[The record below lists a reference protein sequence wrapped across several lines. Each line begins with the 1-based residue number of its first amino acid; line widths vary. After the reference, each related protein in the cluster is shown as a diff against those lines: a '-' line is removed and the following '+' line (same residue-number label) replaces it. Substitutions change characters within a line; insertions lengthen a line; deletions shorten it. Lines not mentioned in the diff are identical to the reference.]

1 MLNEAH
7 ENFHRAAD
15 LLGMDDRTRDRMLT
29 PNRVV
34 KVELIT
40 DADDGGILHHEGF
53 RVHHD
58 SSRGPMKGGLR
69 YHPSVDEAHATALA
83 ELMTWKTAVVDVP
96 FGGAKGGVNCDP
108 RTLSERELEAI
119 TRALVDGLGTMIG
132 PDTDIPAPDMN
143 TDARVM
149 AWIVDQYE
157 RHNGYAPG
165 VVTGKPVE
173 LGGSLG
179 RSTATGDGLVHILA
193 EALASRRQ
201 SFADTRVAI
210 QGFGSVGRA
219 AATALV
225 RRGAKVVAVS
235 DVDGCVAHPGGLD
248 IAALRAHTGEA
259 RTVVGF
265 RRGEPLPRDEVLT
278 VDADVLVPAAVED
291 VITGE
296 NADEIRASLIVE
308 GANGPTTPAADRA
321 LAERGVTV
329 IPDILANAG
338 GVTVSYL
345 EWVQNAQ
352 RMRWGASRVAA
363 ELESTMRTAWNAVA
377 QTAGRVDTDLRTAA
391 FVLALERVAAAARLR
406 GLER

>member
-1 MLNEAH
+1 MLHEGH

-15 LLGMDDRTRDRMLT
+15 LLGLDDRTRDRMLT
-29 PNRVV
+29 PTRVV
-34 KVELIT
+34 KVEVIT
-40 DADDGGILHHEGF
+40 DADDGGVLHHEGF

-58 SSRGPMKGGLR
+58 GSRGPMKGGLR

-108 RTLSERELEAI
+108 RALSDRELEAI
-119 TRALVDGLGTMIG
+119 TRALVDGLGSLIG

-149 AWIVDQYE
+149 AWIADQYE
-157 RHNGYAPG
+157 RHNGYSPG

-179 RSTATGDGLVHILA
+179 RSTATGDGLVHVMA
-193 EALASRRQ
+193 QALASREQ
-201 SFADTRVAI
+201 SFADTRAAI
-210 QGFGSVGRA
+210 QGFGNVGQ
-219 AATALV
+219 ATAGALV
-225 RRGAKVVAVS
+225 RRGARVVAVS
-235 DVDGCVAHPGGLD
+235 DVEGCVAHPGGLD
-248 IAALRAHTGEA
+248 IAALLAHTGEA

-265 RRGEPLPRDEVLT
+265 GGGEPLPRDQVLT
-278 VDADVLVPAAVED
+278 VDAEVLVPAAVED

-296 NADEIRASLIVE
+296 NADGIRASLIVE

-321 LAERGVTV
+321 LAERGVIV

-363 ELESTMRTAWNAVA
+363 ELESRMRTAWDAVEA
-377 QTAGRVDTDLRTAA
+377 SAARVDSDLRTGA